1 MLVDPALTPRR
12 PSSGRPLPIAGRR
25 AMPPPTTV
33 RLSITDRCDL
43 ACIYCRPSR
52 HDGYLE
58 NRLDD
63 DAWKTMVVALV
74 RAGVRRVRVTGGEPL
89 MHPRVVDLVAF
100 VASLGVDDLALTTNG
115 TRLDA
120 LARPLRDA
128 GLRRLTVSLDSLD
141 PGRFS
146 RITRGGRLDRVLAG
160 VDAARAAAFE
170 EIKINTVVVR
180 GENDDELPGIVRW
193 AWARAIVPRFIEI
206 MRVGEAARLPP
217 GVLFGAAEM
226 RVALASLIV
235 DEPGAPEADRG
246 PAKYVRARH
255 DPHARVGFI
264 TGSTDTYCE
273 SCDRLRVASDGTL
286 RPCLA
291 TNDGVAAGALA
302 TEGRVDAIVSAIDR
316 AWSLK
321 PDGRTWNGCTETTAA
336 DVSMRAI
343 GG

>member
-1 MLVDPALTPRR
+1 MPIEPTFTPR
-12 PSSGRPLPIAGRR
+12 PPSGRSLPIADRR
-25 AMPPPTTV
+25 AIRAPATV

-43 ACIYCRPSR
+43 ACVYCRPSR
-52 HDGYLE
+52 RDGYLE

-63 DAWKTMVVALV
+63 DAWKTMVVALI

-115 TRLDA
+115 TRLDT

-128 GLRRLTVSLDSLD
+128 GLRRLTVSIDSLD
-141 PGRFS
+141 PERFS
-146 RITRGGRLDRVLAG
+146 RMTRGGRLDRVLAG
-160 VDAARAAAFE
+160 VDAARAAGFD
-170 EIKINTVVVR
+170 EIKINTVVLR
-180 GENDDELPGIVRW
+180 GENDVELPRIVQW
-193 AWARAIVPRFIEI
+193 AWARGIVPRFIEV
-206 MRVGEAARLPP
+206 MRVGEAAHLPP
-217 GVLFGAAEM
+217 EVLFGAAEM
-226 RVALASLIV
+226 RAALASLIV
-235 DEPGAPEADRG
+235 DEPALPWVDRG

-255 DPHARVGFI
+255 DPHLCVGFI
-264 TGSTDTYCE
+264 TGSTDTYCD

-291 TNDGVAAGALA
+291 TNDGVEAGALA

-321 PDGRTWNGCTETTAA
+321 PDGRTWKGCTETTAA